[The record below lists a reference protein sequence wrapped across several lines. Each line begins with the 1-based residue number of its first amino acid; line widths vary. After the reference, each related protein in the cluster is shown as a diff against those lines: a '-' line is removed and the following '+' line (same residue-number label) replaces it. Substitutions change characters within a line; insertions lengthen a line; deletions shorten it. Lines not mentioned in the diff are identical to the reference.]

1 MSTPPRNAL
10 IIIFCLILFSSC
22 ISVQLPGGEAQ
33 KSKQLRVEAPTSAE
47 FQKIDLSG
55 ADAAWKSKQTANTI
69 SYQTDCTVNVIP
81 IEKQRNDV
89 LSTIPNAKLISSQV
103 SEFDERE
110 SILSD
115 VEGKID
121 GIPLRLQIL
130 NYSKNGCRY
139 TVTYAGKKKNFA
151 SELDVFNKFLNGFRA
166 P

>member
-1 MSTPPRNAL
+1 M
-10 IIIFCLILFSSC
+10 
-22 ISVQLPGGEAQ
+22 QLPGGEAP
-33 KSKQLRVEAPTSAE
+33 KAKQLHVDPPSSSL

-69 SYQTDCTVNVIP
+69 SYQTDCSVNVIP
-81 IEKQRNDV
+81 IEKQRADV
-89 LSTIPNAKLISSQV
+89 LSTIPNAKLTSSRI

-115 VEGKID
+115 VEGKVD
-121 GIPLRLQIL
+121 GIPLQLQIL

-139 TVTYAGKKKNFA
+139 TVTYAGKKKNFE
-151 SELDVFNKFLNGFRA
+151 SELDIFNKFLNGFRA